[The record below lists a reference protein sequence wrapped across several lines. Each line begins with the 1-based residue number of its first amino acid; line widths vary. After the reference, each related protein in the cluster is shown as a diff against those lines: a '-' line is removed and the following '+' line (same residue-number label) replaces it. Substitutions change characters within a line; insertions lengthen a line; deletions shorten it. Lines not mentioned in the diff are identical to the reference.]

1 MLEVIH
7 SKQRQKR
14 LLNAMSER
22 TLDAVAVSLP
32 HHIYYFSAHSPHE
45 LQFGAFVLFADGRS
59 WLISGNKPAEKSAAD
74 EAVSY
79 EAQWLATLRSD
90 QPAVVAWQ
98 VLDKLKS
105 RRVKRV
111 GIDASAVGSQIAVMF
126 DKEIEPIDPALWQIR
141 RCKFPDELALMRR
154 AYGAAGAMYR
164 RAREIIAPGMTEME
178 VFIEL
183 QATATRNLGEPL
195 SAPLGND
202 YTCGGGG
209 GPPRADRACK
219 AGELYILDLG
229 PSYRRYFADACR
241 TICVDRNPT
250 DAQMAAWRAIDEA
263 LEMVEKSAK
272 PGTRCRELFEDVSH
286 HLKSV
291 PGCRFPHHLGHG
303 VGLQPHEFPHL
314 NPKWDDVLME
324 GEVFA
329 AEPGLYAPELAGGIR
344 LENGYVVTANGVE
357 SLIDHPLEL

>member
-14 LLNAMSER
+14 LLDAMNER
-22 TLDAVAVSLP
+22 KLDAVVVALP
-32 HHIYYFSAHSPHE
+32 HHIYYFSAAWPHW
-45 LQFGAFVLFADGRS
+45 LQFGAFILFADGRS
-59 WLISGNKPAEKSAAD
+59 WLTSGNKPVQHAAAD
-74 EAVSY
+74 ESVAY
-79 EAQWLATLRSD
+79 EAQWLATLRPD

-105 RRVKRV
+105 RRVKRI

-126 DKEIEPIDPALWQIR
+126 DKELEPIDPALWQIR
-141 RCKFPDELALMRR
+141 RCKFPDELALMRK
-154 AYGAAGAMYR
+154 AYQAAEAMYR
-164 RAREIIAPGMTEME
+164 RAREIVAPGISEME
-178 VFIEL
+178 VFTEL
-183 QATATRNLGEPL
+183 QAAGTRALGEPM

-209 GPPRADRACK
+209 GPPRPDRICK

-229 PSYRRYFADACR
+229 PGYRGYFADACR
-241 TICVDRNPT
+241 TLCVDRNPT
-250 DAQMAAWRAIDEA
+250 DAQVTAWRTIDEA
-263 LEMVEKSAK
+263 LEMVEKNAR
-272 PGTRCRELFEDVSH
+272 PGTRCRDLFEDVAQ
-286 HLKSV
+286 HLKNV

-303 VGLQPHEFPHL
+303 VGLQQHESPHL
-314 NPKWDDVLME
+314 NPKWDDVLMK

-357 SLIDHPLEL
+357 NLINHPLDL